1 MEEKI
6 LGRYKILGELGRG
19 AMGTVYRA
27 LDPLIER
34 EVAIKTLHPNLPEE
48 VMTEVRERFLREAK
62 SAGRLNHPN
71 IVTVYDVG
79 EQDGTAYIAME
90 FLEGRSLQRIMREER
105 LSPRAVA
112 ELVVQIADGLDH
124 ASEFDIVHRDVKPAN
139 VMVSSSGRAKLTDFG
154 VAYVPS
160 SAMTQT
166 GAALGSP
173 KYMSPEQVLGQPV
186 DPRADIFSLGIML
199 YEMLIG
205 ATPFEASSD
214 TTMFSLMNRIANE
227 AHQPVG
233 ERNPSIPVAFDRILA
248 KALAKKPDDRYARAG
263 DMAADLRAFIA
274 GGDTGAKESAPAGD
288 IYEKTVLTTSPLA
301 TGGSNLERTQKI
313 ERTTPAAI
321 DPHDMDALL
330 EERNRLDRLVQEKF
344 KRRLTVMFTDLKGS
358 TAIAE
363 THGDLES
370 RSMIKHYHD
379 MAAEAIR
386 SNGGVLVKTIG
397 DGTLSHFES
406 ALSALRAAAK
416 IQRGMD
422 EFNLA
427 GKFKTPVL
435 VRAGMHT
442 GDCILEK
449 NDIFGDVVNTASRF
463 ESNANPGEILISEDT
478 YHAVEDKS
486 EIYCRF
492 RDEIMLKGKK
502 EPYRAYKAFW
512 DPKEIEQDRLPG
524 AQIAAPTAR
533 STPLWKLALMIAA
546 PILVVLVITGYIA
559 VRDTSDNTE
568 RRSVIQT
575 LPTK

>member
-1 MEEKI
+1 MEERT
-6 LGRYKILGELGRG
+6 LGRYRILGELGRG

-48 VMTEVRERFLREAK
+48 VMNEVRERFLREAK

-90 FLEGRSLQRIMREER
+90 FLEGRSLQRIMREGR

-112 ELVVQIADGLDH
+112 ELVAQVADGLDH

-139 VMVSSSGRAKLTDFG
+139 VMVSSSGRAKLADFG

-186 DPRADIFSLGIML
+186 DPRADIFSLGVVL
-199 YEMLIG
+199 YEMLTG
-205 ATPFEASSD
+205 ATPFESSGD
-214 TTMFSLMNRIANE
+214 ETMFALMNRITNE
-227 AHQPVG
+227 PHQPVS
-233 ERNPSIPVAFDRILA
+233 ERDPGIPAVLDRILA
-248 KALAKKPDDRYARAG
+248 KALAKKAEDRYARAG
-263 DMAADLRAFIA
+263 EMAGDLRAFLA
-274 GGDTGAKESAPAGD
+274 GGEGRPSDGAPAED
-288 IYEKTVLTTSPLA
+288 AYAKTVLTAPPS
-301 TGGSNLERTQKI
+301 GGFERTQKI
-313 ERTTPAAI
+313 ERAAH
-321 DPHDMDALL
+321 DADEPRDMDALL
-330 EERNRLDRLVQEKF
+330 EQRDRLDRLVQEKF

-370 RSMIKHYHD
+370 RAMLKRHHD

-386 SNGGVLVKTIG
+386 TNGGVLVKTIG

-406 ALSALRAAAK
+406 ALSALRAAAA

-422 EFNLA
+422 DFNLS

-442 GDCILEK
+442 GECILEK
-449 NDIFGDVVNTASRF
+449 TDIFGDVVNTASRF
-463 ESNANPGEILISEDT
+463 ESSANAGEILISEDT
-478 YHAVEDKS
+478 FLAIEDKS

-502 EPYRAYKAFW
+502 EPFRAYKAFW
-512 DPKEIEQDRLPG
+512 DPKEIEQDKLPG
-524 AQIAAPTAR
+524 AQVPAAR
-533 STPLWKLALMIAA
+533 GKTPLWKLALMIGLPLAA
-546 PILVVLVITGYIA
+546 VLAVTAYIA
-559 VRDTSDNTE
+559 VRDSSDSTE
-568 RRSVIQT
+568 RRSIIQT

>member
-1 MEEKI
+1 MEERI
-6 LGRYKILGELGRG
+6 LGRYRILGELGRG

-34 EVAIKTLHPNLPEE
+34 EVAIKTLHPNLPED
-48 VMTEVRERFLREAK
+48 VMNEVRERFLREAK

-90 FLEGRSLQRIMREER
+90 FLEGRSLQRILREER
-105 LSPRAVA
+105 LSPRATA
-112 ELVVQIADGLDH
+112 ELIAQIADGLDH
-124 ASEFDIVHRDVKPAN
+124 ASEFDIVHRDVKPAY

-173 KYMSPEQVLGQPV
+173 KYMSPEQVLGQTV
-186 DPRADIFSLGIML
+186 DPRADIFSLGIVL
-199 YEMLIG
+199 YEMLTG
-205 ATPFEASSD
+205 TTPFESPGE
-214 TTMFSLMNRIANE
+214 TTLFSLMNRITNE
-227 AHQPVG
+227 PHRPVS
-233 ERNPSIPVAFDRILA
+233 ECNPEIPAAFDRILA
-248 KALAKKPDDRYARAG
+248 KALAKKADDRYARAG
-263 DMAADLRAFIA
+263 DLAGDLRAFLA
-274 GGDTGAKESAPAGD
+274 GGEGRAREAAPAGD
-288 IYEKTVLTTSPLA
+288 AFAKTVLTAAPS
-301 TGGSNLERTQKI
+301 GGLERTQKI
-313 ERTTPAAI
+313 ERAAQ
-321 DPHDMDALL
+321 DAQEPHDMDALL
-330 EERNRLDRLVQEKF
+330 EQRDRLDRLVQEKF
-344 KRRLTVMFTDLKGS
+344 RRRLTVMFTDLKGS

-370 RSMIKHYHD
+370 RAMLKHHHD

-397 DGTLSHFES
+397 DGTMSHFES
-406 ALSALRAAAK
+406 AVSALRAAAA
-416 IQRGMD
+416 IQRGMED
-422 EFNLA
+422 FNLS

-435 VRAGMHT
+435 VRAGIHT

-463 ESNANPGEILISEDT
+463 ESNANAGEILISEDT
-478 YHAVEDKS
+478 FLAIEDKS

-502 EPYRAYKAFW
+502 EPFRTYKAFW
-512 DPKEIEQDRLPG
+512 NAKEIEQDKLPG
-524 AQIAAPTAR
+524 APVSAAPAAR
-533 STPLWKLALMIAA
+533 SNTPLWKLAMMIGV
-546 PILVVLVITGYIA
+546 PILAVLVITAYIA
-559 VRDTSDNTE
+559 VRDKSDNIE
-568 RRSVIQT
+568 RRSIIET